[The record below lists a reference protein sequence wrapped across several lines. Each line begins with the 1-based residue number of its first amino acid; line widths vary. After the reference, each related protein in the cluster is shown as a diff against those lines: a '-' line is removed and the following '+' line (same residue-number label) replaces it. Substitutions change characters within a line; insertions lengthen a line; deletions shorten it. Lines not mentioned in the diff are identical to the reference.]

1 MGAHANIGTG
11 QISTTM
17 QGSMAALK
25 GLEVRVF
32 HGETDE
38 LIRGDWCVTLTP
50 PSPVSRAPCTMR
62 RPRKRKSRLR
72 GGRPARAERPVRAS
86 WEAERVREGQ
96 AGRSCFP
103 TCEDYH

>member
-50 PSPVSRAPCTMR
+50 PSPVSRPLHHEEAQEEEEPAPWGEAGSC
-62 RPRKRKSRLR
+62 
-72 GGRPARAERPVRAS
+72 RAS
-86 WEAERVREGQ
+86 G
-96 AGRSCFP
+96 
-103 TCEDYH
+103 